1 MTVSFLTLRRMAY
14 QADRRPGMRAVLHDA
29 LLETFPEVYQKRI
42 DWTERLAKEDGIPY
56 IIMFNPKA
64 LAVKSWER
72 AQRRRGRYDAK
83 KIWDAFSVHGGNQ
96 EFLRYPWHPDFLRRL
111 KTQDDGRLKDA
122 TLIYIAGLKRRLS
135 SYPFLRTI
143 T

>member
-1 MTVSFLTLRRMAY
+1 MSVSFLTLRRMAY

-42 DWTERLAKEDGIPY
+42 DWAEHLSKEDDIPY
-56 IIMFNPKA
+56 IIMFNPNA
-64 LAVKSWER
+64 LAVRSWER
-72 AQRRRGRYDAK
+72 VQRRRGRYDAK

-96 EFLRYPWHPDFLRRL
+96 EFLLNPWHPSLIRRL
-111 KTQDDGRLKDA
+111 KAQDDGRLKNA
-122 TLIYIAGLKRRLS
+122 TLVYIAGLKRIVK
-135 SYPFLRTI
+135 RTS